1 MSQAATLLTF
11 FRKDPH
17 NLPLCCDLIDSLFAG
32 GELAE
37 AAAILDALPES
48 LRQSAPLQWRAAR
61 YALMTGDFER
71 CIATLLPLLGQLP
84 EAEVGIRHD
93 IAFAWAAQGDDEEAL
108 RTLEPVVQG
117 GGAAVALLYARILHR
132 QARYEE
138 ALLALDGADEPA
150 RQAEV
155 HGLRALL
162 LLDMSD
168 TVQSRAE
175 ANLALATDASQHEAL
190 LTLGT
195 LTLWERN
202 AEFSCQVFQRVLAD
216 HPHSGRALLGLGES
230 LMLLGDVP
238 AARAQLDRAGKDMPR
253 HIGTWHAL
261 AWCQLMEGDL
271 AGAHVSFDRA
281 FELDRTFGET
291 HGGFALVHA
300 LRGERPAAQEAIKR
314 ARRLAPHGFSA
325 RYAESV
331 LLLDD
336 GHVEQ
341 AREAVR
347 GILHDSREGGMAL
360 PDDFIFR
367 VRDLVRPRG

>member
-1 MSQAATLLTF
+1 MSHVAKLRTF
-11 FRKDPH
+11 YRRDPH
-17 NLPLCCDLIDSLFAG
+17 NLPLCCDFIDSLLAEG
-32 GELAE
+32 QLAE
-37 AAAILDALPES
+37 AAGVLDALPEP
-48 LRQSAPLQWRAAR
+48 LRQSAPVQWRAAR
-61 YALMTGDFER
+61 YALMTGDFEH
-71 CIATLLPLLGQLP
+71 CIATLLPLVGQLP
-84 EAEVGIRHD
+84 EAEVAIRHD
-93 IAFAWAAQGDDEEAL
+93 VAFAWAAQGEIEEAL
-108 RTLEPVVQG
+108 RTLEPVVQS
-117 GGAAVALLYARILHR
+117 GGAAVALLYARVLH
-132 QARYEE
+132 QQGRYEE
-138 ALLALDGADEPA
+138 ALRALEGADEPS
-150 RQAEV
+150 RLAEV
-155 HGLRALL
+155 RGLRSLL
-162 LLDMSD
+162 LLDMND
-168 TVQSRAE
+168 TAQSRAE
-175 ANLALATDASQHEAL
+175 ADLALAADSSQHEAL

-195 LTLWERN
+195 LTLWEKN
-202 AEFSCQVFQRVLAD
+202 AEFSCQLFRRILAD

-261 AWCQLMEGDL
+261 AWCQLLEGDL
-271 AGAHVSFDRA
+271 AGAHYSFDRA

-300 LRGERPAAQEAIKR
+300 LRGERPEAQEAIKR

-341 AREAVR
+341 ASEAVR
-347 GILHDSREGGMAL
+347 GILRDAREGGVAL
-360 PDDFIFR
+360 PEDFIFR